1 MAEDASRQSGSNK
14 LSWLDRGVERAI
26 DVFKPQPEP
35 PPKPHPPSA
44 DQSEW
49 HKSVERHQ
57 VIPGLTVHDVGLSVF
72 GETRSFRDRQ
82 GSNEPISSAR
92 QKVAHAIINGREL
105 AHQTGNK
112 PPTVH
117 PPIEASKEALRNPEV
132 RAAYDSSM
140 QAAREAYLSGHDP
153 THGATHLFLRTTPN
167 RSNWKFKGGTAEG
180 LTLST
185 QSGPYDNSYVKG
197 DVPSHTAW
205 INTYL
210 PDKNDKKVRK
220 R

>member
-1 MAEDASRQSGSNK
+1 MPDHASWGQSGASK
-14 LSWLDRGVERAI
+14 EPWSERAVDI
-26 DVFKPQPEP
+26 FKRQPGP
-35 PPKPHPPSA
+35 PPKPAAPPV
-44 DQSEW
+44 DQSARRQ
-49 HKSVERHQ
+49 SVEQTH
-57 VIPGLTVHDVGLSVF
+57 VVPGLTVHDVGLSVF
-72 GETRSFRDRQ
+72 GETRSLHNRP
-82 GSNEPISSAR
+82 GSNEPIGWAR
-92 QKVAHAIINGREL
+92 QRVAHAIINGREL

-132 RAAYDSSM
+132 RAAYESSLR
-140 QAAREAYLSGHDP
+140 AAREAYLSGHDP
-153 THGATHLFLRTTPN
+153 THGATHLFLRTTPD